1 MLRRQ
6 VFFAVAS
13 HRIQR
18 LTWTFSATDILTE
31 PVDFH
36 FYNKIVLYCFSLA
49 LNKKSFS
56 TTTIMWRAVRR
67 WFFFSLALLSTSDST
82 VTFDHRFFFYVLLDD
97 VLLVAST
104 PPQISVDERSSYII
118 CSPSQLIYTCELI
131 QFNRE
136 IETTELLISIR
147 HIYWL
152 FHLPPYVTEQPQK
165 YCYQCVLLGDE
176 FHSSL
181 IRTPVH
187 GSWVWHEKKK
197 KKKRNYQAIMSTLAV
212 GPQVKWIL
220 KESWIR
226 SPVIGDGLW
235 NPLKSLL

>member
-18 LTWTFSATDILTE
+18 LTWTVSATDILTE

-131 QFNRE
+131 QFNQE
-136 IETTELLISIR
+136 IETTELLISIC

-152 FHLPPYVTEQPQK
+152 FPSPTLCDRTTTK
-165 YCYQCVLLGDE
+165 VLLSMCLVG
-176 FHSSL
+176 
-181 IRTPVH
+181 R
-187 GSWVWHEKKK
+187 WV
-197 KKKRNYQAIMSTLAV
+197 
-212 GPQVKWIL
+212 
-220 KESWIR
+220 
-226 SPVIGDGLW
+226 
-235 NPLKSLL
+235 PLFTN

>member
-1 MLRRQ
+1 MLLISWLNLWISIFITKLCCTVSPWHWIKSHFQ
-6 VFFAVAS
+6 LQQYNNGLYVGGFFFL
-13 HRIQR
+13 R
-18 LTWTFSATDILTE
+18 LCCRPLTA
-31 PVDFH
+31 PWP
-36 FYNKIVLYCFSLA
+36 
-49 LNKKSFS
+49 S
-56 TTTIMWRAVRR
+56 TTV
-67 WFFFSLALLSTSDST
+67 
-82 VTFDHRFFFYVLLDD
+82 FFFYVLLDD

-104 PPQISVDERSSYII
+104 PPQISVDQRSSYII

>member
-36 FYNKIVLYCFSLA
+36 FYNKIVLYCFSQA
-49 LNKKSFS
+49 LNKQSFS

-67 WFFFSLALLSTSDST
+67 CFFFFFGSAVDLWQ
-82 VTFDHRFFFYVLLDD
+82 HRDLRPPFFFYVLLDD

-136 IETTELLISIR
+136 IETTELLISIC

-152 FHLPPYVTEQPQK
+152 FPSPTLCDRTTTK
-165 YCYQCVLLGDE
+165 VLLSMCLVG
-176 FHSSL
+176 
-181 IRTPVH
+181 R
-187 GSWVWHEKKK
+187 WV
-197 KKKRNYQAIMSTLAV
+197 
-212 GPQVKWIL
+212 
-220 KESWIR
+220 
-226 SPVIGDGLW
+226 
-235 NPLKSLL
+235 PLFTN